1 MKQRIIA
8 LVLVIVMGLLALTSC
23 AGSFNFAD
31 EDLNSY
37 VKEFDVDAFLEAL
50 QKLEIEDGDFTTNE
64 EIRDQKVKE
73 NVYDK
78 VVEALIKASYE
89 SDRKT
94 EGTLGA
100 GDVLYFVYYAVD
112 AKTGNV
118 YHASNMAESSIT
130 ASSTKAAHV
139 INLGHVD
146 EEDEFAKLLKENLA
160 EGDLKDYTY
169 KTLTAAQIREQAK
182 KDLLAENKDA
192 TTEQITAAQ
201 NAALKVK
208 EGQTVYISYTRTYE
222 KTDAEGKTSTV
233 TETAAYEK
241 ITLDASNPLHAAI
254 VDEKATANI
263 GGTVSFHNAET
274 DKPAATLKLT
284 EGEGDAAIEYT
295 YSNVK
300 ILWLVEKEGQPI
312 ATFTYA
318 PYDKTQNFTPDSLNS
333 VGKQDLKDV
342 ELTYYVYPVYALSA
356 PACDEIDA
364 ADVLFY
370 LYGAKLT
377 DASFDAFKDE
387 YKNGEEKVA
396 DLIADIAK
404 IYGEKDE
411 KYYKEGSDL
420 ALLLKAV
427 KDAEDAV
434 KGDKATTDEQKVI
447 DAAKEAL
454 TKGKNAKCLE
464 VIEKIVAAKKGE
476 DVLGTKVYEEFTK
489 DTRHTLKEAYD
500 EDIVK
505 KVQKAVWEL
514 IDKSVVLN
522 DTYPQDV
529 VDEFYEVLYESYE
542 HEFYTGDYSK
552 TQSNYSKYGTLEAY
566 LIATLKVKTADEIEG
581 AIIKEAKDYI
591 KPILKIF
598 VVSKAVA
605 EDAKVA
611 LPKYA
616 QADIDSGVYEDD
628 QESIDR
634 AKNESKYFIIDDDYL
649 KYYKKEVGGTYYRN
663 LIDSY
668 GEINLRAGIQFNKL
682 MNYLTSADIVMSE
695 TEDDHDHAHAE
706 YKYTEKDAEGNIYIS
721 FRTIKYVIVEPSV
734 EDETDTETGTEGEGD
749 HDHDH

>member
-8 LVLVIVMGLLALTSC
+8 LVLVVVMSLLALSSC

-31 EDLNSY
+31 EDLNKY

-50 QKLEIEDGDFTTNE
+50 QELEIEDGDFTTND
-64 EIRDQKVKE
+64 EIRNQKVKE
-73 NVYDK
+73 NIYDK
-78 VVEALIKASYE
+78 VVDALIKASYE

-94 EGTLGA
+94 EGDLGD

-130 ASSTKAAHV
+130 GTSTKAAHV
-139 INLGHVD
+139 INLGNVD
-146 EEDEFAKLLKENLA
+146 EENEFMKLLKENLA
-160 EGDLKDYTY
+160 EGNLEDYTY

-208 EGQTVYISYTRTYE
+208 EGQTIYVSYTRTYE

-233 TETAAYEK
+233 TENATYEK
-241 ITLDASNPLHAAI
+241 ITLDPANPFHAEILH
-254 VDEKATANI
+254 EKAIANV
-263 GGTVSFHNAET
+263 GSNVSFYNATT
-274 DKPAATLKLT
+274 DKTATTIKLT

-295 YSNVK
+295 YSKVN
-300 ILWLVEKEGQPI
+300 ILWLVEKEGQSI

-318 PYDKTQNFTPDSLNS
+318 PYNATQNVTPDNLNS
-333 VGKQDLKDV
+333 VGKQDLKGV

-356 PACDEIDA
+356 PAANEITV
-364 ADVLFY
+364 ADILFY

-377 DASFDAFKDE
+377 TSSFEFFKEE
-387 YKNGEEKVA
+387 YVNGEEKIA
-396 DLIADIAK
+396 DLIADITK

-411 KYYKEGSDL
+411 KFYKDGSDL
-420 ALLLKAV
+420 KVLLDAV
-427 KDAEDAV
+427 KAAEDAV
-434 KGDKATTDEQKVI
+434 KGDKATTEEQKVI
-447 DAAKEAL
+447 DDAKEAL
-454 TKGKNAKCLE
+454 AKGKNVKCKE
-464 VIEKIVAAKKGE
+464 VIAKIVDAKKGD
-476 DVLGTKVYEEFTK
+476 DVLGEKIYDDYTK
-489 DTRHTLKEAYD
+489 DIKHTLKEAYD
-500 EDIVK
+500 QEIVE

-542 HEFYTGDYSK
+542 NEFYTGDYSK
-552 TQSNYSKYGTLEAY
+552 TQSNYSKYGTFENY

-581 AIIKEAKDYI
+581 AIIKEAQDYI

-605 EDAKVA
+605 DDAKVK
-611 LPKYA
+611 LPQYV
-616 QADIDSGVYEDD
+616 QADIASGVYEEDK
-628 QESIDR
+628 ESIER
-634 AKNESKYFIIDDDYL
+634 AENESKYFIINDDYL
-649 KYYKKEVGGTYYRN
+649 KYYKKEVGNAYYRN

-682 MNYLTSADIVMSE
+682 MNYLTSADIIM
-695 TEDDHDHAHAE
+695 TEEEGHDDHGHAE
-706 YKYTEKDAEGNIYIS
+706 YKYTDKDAEGNIYIS
-721 FRTIKYVIVEPSV
+721 FRTVKYTIVVPTT
-734 EDETDTETGTEGEGD
+734 EDTETETDTETGDD
-749 HDHDH
+749 HDHEH